1 MPVTTPEAAPA
12 GTAVHEVAE
21 RILAQVDHLVRLA
34 ALPGAPA
41 PDLAEHAVRLR
52 ASVEALTGEAV
63 RLVQEGEEGRAVRK
77 AAPQKGGRGRR
88 QPYGY
93 PARCQLGTVLTQV
106 RRCSR
111 IPVEELSAC
120 IGLPPA
126 QVFRILS
133 GEQFPGWH
141 VTERIARACGADS
154 SVLRRVWEDE
164 RGRQESGPAR
174 R

>member
-1 MPVTTPEAAPA
+1 MRVTTPVASPA
-12 GTAVHEVAE
+12 GTTVDEVAD
-21 RILAQVDHLVRLA
+21 RILAEVNHLVRLA
-34 ALPGAPA
+34 AGPGAP
-41 PDLAEHAVRLR
+41 DLDLTEHAVRLR
-52 ASVEALTGEAV
+52 ASVVAITGEAA
-63 RLVQEGEEGRAVRK
+63 RLVQEEGAAPE
-77 AAPQKGGRGRR
+77 AAPQADGRRRR

-111 IPVEELSAC
+111 IPVEELSAR
-120 IGLPPA
+120 IGLSPS

-141 VTERIARACGADS
+141 VTERIARVCGADS

-164 RGRQESGPAR
+164 RGRQESGAVSRPA
-174 R
+174 